1 MNVLHVINEMGSGGA
16 EAVVAELA
24 RAALASGDTVRIASH
39 GGRRE
44 EELARAG
51 AVAVR
56 TPLHRRSGPGVLA
69 AATALAR
76 QARRARPDVVH
87 AHNVGAS
94 LVAHVGVRW
103 PRRTPPLLTTFH
115 GVADADYPGAAAWL
129 RRTADLVVAV
139 SGAVGDRLVAAGFP
153 AGGLRVVDNAVT
165 PPAPVDRAAARR
177 DLGLDPDVP
186 VALCAARLVEQK
198 RHDLL
203 LAAWA
208 AVPSGVLLLAGTGPL
223 GDDVAATV
231 RRLGLSDR
239 VRLLGERSDVG
250 ALLGAADAFCLASD
264 WEGMPMAVLEA
275 MAAGVPVVATAVD
288 GLVDGCGTAAR
299 LVPPRD
305 PDALGAALADV
316 LGDAAVREAMAAE
329 GRALTSTRYAT
340 ATMVSAYRTAYAS
353 LTG

>member
-1 MNVLHVINEMGSGGA
+1 VNVLHVINEMGSGGA

-24 RAALASGDTVRIASH
+24 HAALASGDTVRIASH

-44 EELARAG
+44 ADLAKAG
-51 AVAVR
+51 AVIVR

-69 AATALAR
+69 ASAALTR
-76 QARRARPDVVH
+76 HARRARPDVVH

-94 LVAHVGVRW
+94 LVAHAGVRW

-115 GVADADYPGAAAWL
+115 GVADSDYPGAATWL

-139 SGAVGDRLVAAGFP
+139 SGAVGGRLVSAGFP
-153 AGGLRVVDNAVT
+153 AERLRVVDNAVT
-165 PPAPVDRAAARR
+165 PPASVDRISARR
-177 DLGLDPDVP
+177 DLGLDAEMP
-186 VALCAARLVEQK
+186 VALCAARLVPQK
-198 RHDLL
+198 RHDVL

-208 AVPSGVLLLAGTGPL
+208 TVPSGILLLAGTGPL
-223 GDDVAATV
+223 DGDVAATV

-239 VRLLGERSDVG
+239 VRVLGEHSDV
-250 ALLGAADAFCLASD
+250 ATLLGAADAFCLASD

-299 LVPPRD
+299 LVPPGD
-305 PDALGAALADV
+305 ADALGAALAGV
-316 LGDAAVREAMAAE
+316 LGDAALRDTMATE
-329 GRALTSTRYAT
+329 GRALAATRYST
-340 ATMVSAYRTAYAS
+340 ATMVSAYRAAYAAI
-353 LTG
+353 TG